1 MFHSAYAWMVV
12 LAVLGMSLEI
22 ASSSGAS
29 ALPEHPMQT
38 DGQPVLWGK
47 GNLSRTKLEL
57 KMPSLE
63 AA

>member
-1 MFHSAYAWMVV
+1 MVV